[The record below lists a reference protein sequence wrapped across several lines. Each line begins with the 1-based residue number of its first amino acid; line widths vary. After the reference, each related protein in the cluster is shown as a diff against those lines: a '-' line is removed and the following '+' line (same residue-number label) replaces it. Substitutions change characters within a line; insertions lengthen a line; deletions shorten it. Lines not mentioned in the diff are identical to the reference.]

1 MQRVLGIAGLSL
13 ALCAPA
19 PILANPYGE
28 EEEQRH
34 VPAAVTDIF
43 RSRQAAERAERA
55 DRDYALMMA
64 RHHKGAV
71 DMARL
76 YLADPRGTNP
86 ILSRLAAAIIHN
98 QRFEISVLEIVRQDV
113 ERGPRPT
120 LAAGGS
126 EFFVLRRGRHGLEH
140 DWHFIKDAPPGA
152 LDVWL
157 TRGMTVSDFDV
168 QFARPM
174 IEHHAAA
181 LTMVAEYNR
190 NPDGGNAVIGA
201 MNYDIAVDQKA
212 EIDLLRRVL
221 ARYPGNLAAVPDH
234 FPMMDVMQLSMSGM
248 PHRH

>member
-13 ALCAPA
+13 ALFAPA
-19 PILANPYGE
+19 QTLGHPYGE

-34 VPAAVTDIF
+34 VPAAVTDVF
-43 RSRQAAERAERA
+43 HSRQAAERAARA
-55 DRDYALMMA
+55 DQDYALMMV

-86 ILSRLAAAIIHN
+86 ILRRLATAIIHN

-113 ERGPRPT
+113 ERGPRP
-120 LAAGGS
+120 LFAAGGS

-140 DWHFIKDAPPGA
+140 DWHFIKDTPPGA

-190 NPDGGNAVIGA
+190 NPDGGNAVLGT
-201 MNYDIAVDQKA
+201 MNYDITIDQKA
-212 EIDLLRRVL
+212 EIGLMHRVL
-221 ARYPGNLAAVPDH
+221 ARYPGNLSAVPDH
-234 FPMMDVMQLSMSGM
+234 PPMMDIMQLSMSGM
-248 PHRH
+248 HHHH